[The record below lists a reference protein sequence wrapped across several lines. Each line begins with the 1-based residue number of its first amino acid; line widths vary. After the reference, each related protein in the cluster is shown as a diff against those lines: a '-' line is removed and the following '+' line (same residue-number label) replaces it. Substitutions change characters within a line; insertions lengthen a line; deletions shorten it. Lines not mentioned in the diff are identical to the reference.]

1 MDPFSA
7 VEALSPHLR
16 EALVARGF
24 SSLTSVQEAV
34 LAPET
39 EDRDLR
45 ISSKTGSGKTVALGF
60 VIARS
65 LFKAAAAAE
74 GPTPTGPRALVL
86 APTRELAVQVHGELA
101 WLLQGVGLHVVAVTG
116 GTSIRNELTALA
128 ARPAVI
134 VATPGRL
141 LDHLERKRID
151 PSAVVCAVL
160 DEADQML
167 DLGFREALESILG
180 LLPESRR
187 THLVSATFSR
197 DVLRLAQ
204 RYQDDAT
211 GVEGTRL
218 GDANEDIAHV
228 LHLCPFNA
236 RGSAVVNLLLMR
248 PNEQA
253 LIFVRTRADTSALAG
268 ELADAG
274 FAVAPLSG
282 DMDQS
287 ERVRALTAFRNGT
300 LKTLVAT
307 DVAAR
312 GIDVQDIAR
321 VIHVDPPGDAETY
334 VHRSGRTG
342 RAGKKGESVM
352 LVPPAMQA
360 RAAMLLRR
368 AKVEATWRPL
378 PMPEDVLR
386 AADERLVARLAVPR
400 DEGAAHDART
410 LRLATRLLR
419 EIEPL
424 TLVVHLLESS
434 QHAGPTQPRTI
445 AAPPPPSAA
454 RPAAAR
460 STGGAA
466 RPFRDREALHPARGE
481 GPRRP
486 VDSSESPRPHPAR
499 SEGPRRPVDSSESP
513 RRATAAPIDGAR
525 PPRESFARER
535 EPFTRERAAHGAEQG
550 FVGFRVTWGARHG
563 ADARRLLA
571 ILCRRG
577 EIRGSDVG
585 SIRIGPVA
593 STFEVRADVAERFAA
608 AATAPDARDPRVQIL
623 RLDGPTPASSP
634 VKPKPARRIVP
645 QGAPV
650 TKKRAHEHR

>member
-16 EALVARGF
+16 DALVARGF

-39 EDRDLR
+39 EARDLR
-45 ISSKTGSGKTVALGF
+45 ISSKTGSGKTVALGL
-60 VIARS
+60 VIART
-65 LFKAAAAAE
+65 LLALD
-74 GPTPTGPRALVL
+74 GPTPAGPRALVL

-101 WLLQGVGLHVVAVTG
+101 WLLQGVGLGVAAVTG
-116 GTSIRNELTALA
+116 GTSIRSELMALGK
-128 ARPAVI
+128 RPAVI

-141 LDHLERKRID
+141 LDHLERGRID
-151 PSAVVCAVL
+151 PSAVACAVL

-167 DLGFREALESILG
+167 DLGFREALETILG
-180 LLPESRR
+180 LLPEARR

-236 RGSAVVNLLLMR
+236 RGAAVVNLLLMR
-248 PNEQA
+248 PGEQA
-253 LIFVRTRADTSALAG
+253 LIFVRTRADTALLAG

-352 LVPPAMQA
+352 LVPPAMQS
-360 RAAMLLRR
+360 RATMLLRR

-378 PMPEDVLR
+378 PTPEDVLR
-386 AADERLVARLAVPR
+386 AADDRLVARLSVPR
-400 DEGAAHDART
+400 DESAAHDPRT
-410 LRLATRLLR
+410 LRLAARLLR

-434 QHAGPTQPRTI
+434 QHAGPTRPRTI
-445 AAPPPPSAA
+445 AAPPPPAA
-454 RPAAAR
+454 PRAHAPRGADGPPRTPRPQEPRAAIR
-460 STGGAA
+460 G
-466 RPFRDREALHPARGE
+466 ARGDVPNE

-486 VDSSESPRPHPAR
+486 T
-499 SEGPRRPVDSSESP
+499 EGAGPP
-513 RRATAAPIDGAR
+513 RRAPLDDANGAPSHAPRAPR
-525 PPRESFARER
+525 PAPRRDDAL
-535 EPFTRERAAHGAEQG
+535 AQGAEHG
-550 FVGFRVTWGARHG
+550 YVGFRVTWGARHG

-577 EIRGSDVG
+577 EIRGGDVG

-593 STFEVRADVAERFAA
+593 STFEVRADVAERFTTL
-608 AATAPDARDPRVQIL
+608 ATAPDARDPRVQIQ
-623 RLDGPTPASSP
+623 RLDGPTPSAPSA
-634 VKPKPARRIVP
+634 KPRPARRIVTP
-645 QGAPV
+645 TAPP
-650 TKKRAHEHR
+650 TKKRARIADR